1 MLQPVVHKSAF
12 AGRLGQDNH
21 LHLRL
26 QLRRLAPAQL
36 FDDALLFRCR
46 QVAAFDKMVLR
57 ERFRLP
63 LVPPG
68 QGVADLK
75 AGVLNSRRRAVEQT
89 RMGKAQDEPAGLDD
103 RKPLLG
109 HRRQKGVQ
117 VAPLPGGELH
127 PRRQPAYHP
136 RLHPGTQ
143 PLVVPFVAHAVGKI
157 RRVGQNERHAAGRQG
172 RHSGAAIPVLHPSPA
187 TARRRRNG
195 LPSVSPRGHWS
206 VLCPGLG
213 AGRPAAGVHLD
224 KPPGSALWG
233 ACGNCHAIFSISFRI
248 LSNFAGQ
255 GGQQSSLRRLRVGVI
270 MLRRASIPFPPAMP
284 AGLVTAGKAAPSR
297 GQPVFCGG

>member
-1 MLQPVVHKSAF
+1 MLQPVVHKSAC

-21 LHLRL
+21 FHLRL

-36 FDDALLFRCR
+36 FDDALLFGCR

-63 LVPPG
+63 FVPPG

-89 RMGKAQDEPAGLDD
+89 RVGKAQDEPAGLDD

-136 RLHPGTQ
+136 LLHPGTQ

-157 RRVGQNERHAAGRQG
+157 RRVGQNERHAAGRQR
-172 RHSGAAIPVLHPSPA
+172 RHSDAAIPVLHPSPA
-187 TARRRRNG
+187 IACRRRNG
-195 LPSVSPRGHWS
+195 LPSVSLRADRS
-206 VLCPGLG
+206 VLCPYPSLG
-213 AGRPAAGVHLD
+213 AGRPAVGVH
-224 KPPGSALWG
+224 
-233 ACGNCHAIFSISFRI
+233 RI
-248 LSNFAGQ
+248 NLPDQ
-255 GGQQSSLRRLRVGVI
+255 PLRARVATATRF
-270 MLRRASIPFPPAMP
+270 LAYPFVFCQTLLAAP
-284 AGLVTAGKAAPSR
+284 AGKVRCAASGLV
-297 GQPVFCGG
+297 